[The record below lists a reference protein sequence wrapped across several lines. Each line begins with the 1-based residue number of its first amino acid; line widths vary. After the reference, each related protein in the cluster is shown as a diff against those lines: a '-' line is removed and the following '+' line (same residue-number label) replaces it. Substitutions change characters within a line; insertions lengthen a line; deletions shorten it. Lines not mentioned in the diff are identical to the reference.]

1 MNTIISNIQGWFR
14 KQGGF
19 AHVCAAVFL
28 SCVALYAAV
37 PAFSQLLDSIYGA
50 MPKALHEVCAAAVGV
65 ALFYANTAKK
75 AANQ

>member
-1 MNTIISNIQGWFR
+1 MNTIIGNIQAWFSR
-14 KQGGF
+14 QGGV

-37 PAFSQLLDSIYGA
+37 PAFSQLLDSVYSA
-50 MPKALHEVCAAAVGV
+50 MPKTLHEVCAAAIGV

-75 AANQ
+75 ASNQ

>member
-1 MNTIISNIQGWFR
+1 MNTIITNIQAWFS

-19 AHVCAAVFL
+19 AHACAALFL

-37 PAFSQLLDSIYGA
+37 PAFSQLLDSIYQS
-50 MPKALHEVCAAAVGV
+50 MPKSLHEVCAAAIGV

-75 AANQ
+75 ASNQ